1 MNNIEKTTLS
11 AEIKINAPIEK
22 VWALWNTPEDIMQW
36 NTPNADWYTSHAEN
50 DLRPGG
56 QFLFAMALKDG
67 SLNFDFTGTY
77 DEVITNRLIAYTLND
92 GRKSTIHFTAGNPV
106 KLVEIFEADDNQ
118 PAAMQQQFCQAVLNG
133 FKKYVEEKD

>member
-1 MNNIEKTTLS
+1 MSNTEKTTLS
-11 AEIKINAPIEK
+11 AEIEINAPIEK
-22 VWALWNTPEDIMQW
+22 VWALWNTPVDIMQW
-36 NTPNADWYTSHAEN
+36 NTPDANWHTRHAEN

-56 QFLFAMALKDG
+56 KFLFAMALKDG

-92 GRKSTIHFTAGNPV
+92 GRKSTIHFIAGNPV

-118 PAAMQQQFCQAVLNG
+118 PAAMQQQFCQAVLDG
-133 FKKYVEEKD
+133 FKKYVEEKG